1 MKAKAKPVANPVTQ
15 EARDC
20 FALQVRHWQDRLA
33 LGDWRIEA
41 SDKRAGKRNMAE
53 VNLFDLAAR
62 LATYTIGSDF
72 GSTPV
77 TDMSI
82 EEIACHEV
90 WHIRLHELIEV
101 CRNPT
106 SSEEQIASAEHA
118 VIHAAV
124 RVCVPIA
131 EPTFV
136 KKA

>member
-1 MKAKAKPVANPVTQ
+1 MKRKPAPPANPVTQ

-20 FALQVRHWQDRLA
+20 FALRVREWQDKLA

-53 VNLFDLAAR
+53 VNSFDLAAR

-72 GSTPV
+72 GATPV

-101 CRNPT
+101 CRNPAST
-106 SSEEQIASAEHA
+106 EEQIAGAEHA

-136 KKA
+136 KRA